1 MRGCCDGQI
10 FYTGKGILFAK
21 EVTPYIALPIALRI
35 PVQQFA
41 VPALGLPLH
50 TLDLREMC
58 AMAGKSPAIMQ
69 SPNDGD
75 IRFLQKAEQHLVIH
89 IEAVQRVQVDQI
101 RLKRS
106 DFSDHPSCRGPGI
119 QTGVVCQSRYR
130 VVKVIPKL
138 PRHPHRVRIVGTR
151 SRAV

>member
-1 MRGCCDGQI
+1 M
-10 FYTGKGILFAK
+10 
-21 EVTPYIALPIALRI
+21 PYIAFPIALRI

-58 AMAGKSPAIMQ
+58 AMSGKSPAIMQ
-69 SPNDGD
+69 SPNDGN

-89 IEAVQRVQVDQI
+89 IEAVQRVQVDKI

-106 DFSDHPSCRGPGI
+106 DLSDHLSGRRPGI
-119 QTGVVCQSRYR
+119 
-130 VVKVIPKL
+130 
-138 PRHPHRVRIVGTR
+138 
-151 SRAV
+151 